1 MRKSIIIV
9 VVVKFLYAST
19 MQKIISK
26 IKYRAFVW
34 KKIGRFTWKATGVNS
49 IPIDLVLDS
58 SNLFLAAPPMLL
70 FFFGKPIKRD
80 TSTLVSLP
88 SAPNGR
94 NEPKIKEEDSDELS
108 PDFPTLLFE
117 RGNEEIFSTRAIT
130 SCFQI

>member
-1 MRKSIIIV
+1 
-9 VVVKFLYAST
+9 
-19 MQKIISK
+19 MQ
-26 IKYRAFVW
+26 
-34 KKIGRFTWKATGVNS
+34 KIGRFTWKATGVNS

-117 RGNEEIFSTRAIT
+117 RGNEEIFSTRAIN

>member
-34 KKIGRFTWKATGVNS
+34 KKIGRFTWKATDVNS

-70 FFFGKPIKRD
+70 F
-80 TSTLVSLP
+80 SLENQSKGTHRRLYP
-88 SAPNGR
+88 S
-94 NEPKIKEEDSDELS
+94 
-108 PDFPTLLFE
+108 FPPLMEGTNP
-117 RGNEEIFSTRAIT
+117 R
-130 SCFQI
+130 

>member
-1 MRKSIIIV
+1 
-9 VVVKFLYAST
+9 

-49 IPIDLVLDS
+49 ILIDLVLDS

-80 TSTLVSLP
+80 TLTLVSLP

-94 NEPKIKEEDSDELS
+94 NEPKRTVTNYPPIFQRCYSSVETKKSS
-108 PDFPTLLFE
+108 PLE
-117 RGNEEIFSTRAIT
+117 
-130 SCFQI
+130 Q